1 MKLSHLAL
9 TAIEGPDHNGQSHWL
24 LLESTGEL
32 DELKEFEASKDSFET
47 AQAAF
52 EAGAI
57 RWNLAR
63 REEDEDADLIDDA
76 VPARNNSPPAESPDR
91 QREDMTRD
99 IVIDALRMAWFK
111 RHPGNSRSAL

>member
-52 EAGAI
+52 EAA
-57 RWNLAR
+57 
-63 REEDEDADLIDDA
+63 
-76 VPARNNSPPAESPDR
+76 
-91 QREDMTRD
+91 
-99 IVIDALRMAWFK
+99 
-111 RHPGNSRSAL
+111 RSAGTWQCVRKTRTLT